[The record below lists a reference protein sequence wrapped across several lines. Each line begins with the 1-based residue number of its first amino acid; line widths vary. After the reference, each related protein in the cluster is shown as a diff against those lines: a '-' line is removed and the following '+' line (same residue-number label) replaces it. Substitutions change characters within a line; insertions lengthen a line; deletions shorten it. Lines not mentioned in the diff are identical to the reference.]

1 MDSIV
6 NEIVDIIVSAS
17 EDQNVSANNVQVDSN
32 GVISW

>member
-17 EDQNVSANNVQVDSN
+17 ENQNANENNVQVDSN
-32 GVISW
+32 GAISW

>member
-17 EDQNVSANNVQVDSN
+17 ENQNISENSVQVDSN
-32 GVISW
+32 GAISW